1 MSNELIKYAFT
12 GGEVSP
18 TLYGRSDLEQYDL
31 GLALANNWIV
41 DYRGGLSTRPGF
53 EFCEFIYRDNKPTK
67 FFDFRFAPD
76 LSNIYLLLF
85 GDHYLRFI
93 QDGAYVLEN
102 PKAITAISGN
112 LVTSA
117 AHGFSNGDW
126 VKLSSVNGISNING
140 RTFQVSNVAT
150 NTFRLK
156 NVPDITD
163 FVPEGSYVSSGLVSR
178 VYTVTTPYA
187 AEDLKNLHGAQR
199 RDLFRLTHPNF
210 PIYNLIREAA
220 TDWDLVLDTRVDSN
234 AFVTGVSATA
244 SAVGT
249 AAALF
254 TVTAVLE
261 NGTETIH
268 APAFMLR
275 SIVNYT
281 TTAGSVTITWD
292 PYPGAVYYNVYRS
305 IVASEGAN
313 LTQGAT
319 LGFIGK
325 VTGAQF
331 IDSNIIPDFTKTP
344 PVSNDPFA
352 PGQILGLEVTNMGA
366 DYGDSTSV
374 AITDPNGS
382 GAIVG
387 AIVNNA
393 GRVTGFKIY
402 NRGSGYTNP
411 TVTISDTLGTGS
423 GATATARVSALTG
436 IYPSISAVFQQR
448 QIYAATR
455 EEPLTLWASKPGN
468 YSDFSFSDIVLD
480 NDSYEFE
487 VDSSELAPLRHLI
500 PMRGGL
506 VLMSQTGIWQLS
518 GGNSG
523 VITPTNA
530 LADPQTYSG
539 VSEVAP
545 LKVGPDILYIEGEG
559 FTVRLLSYNEY
570 AKVYSGEDKSII
582 SNHLFSAGKRITSW
596 AFAEN
601 PYKIVYGV
609 RSDGALLNFTV
620 VKEEKVFA
628 WTRST
633 TKGKFLDCRV
643 VQEDDEDRTY
653 VVTQRKIGGRYT
665 KFIERAVKR
674 EFDFTENSF
683 CVDCGLTLP
692 ARYPA
697 ADLDADA
704 YELEA
709 DVTFTATSSVF
720 SSGDVGSI
728 LRMGGGKAVVT
739 EYVSGTVVKGKILRE
754 INDLVFE
761 SDGEIN
767 RQQVG
772 TWTLDKYVSVIT
784 GLWHLEGESVAILGD
799 GNVMPR
805 QVVTNGTL
813 TLETPVTRAII
824 GIPYTCIAR
833 TLSPVVGDAVIEARR
848 KRVVG
853 VAVRVNDTLGLATG
867 HSLDNLYE
875 AKERTIELYGEPI
888 ELFSGVRTQLIEPEW
903 DEGGQTYFVQSNP
916 LPATL
921 LGIVF
926 DIEVGDDPD

>member
-31 GLALANNWIV
+31 GLAIANNWIV

-53 EFCEFIYRDNKPTK
+53 EFCEFVLRDDKPTK
-67 FFDFRFAPD
+67 FFDFRFSPD
-76 LSNIYLLLF
+76 LSNIYLLVF
-85 GDHYLRFI
+85 GDHYLRFV
-93 QDGAYVLEN
+93 QDGAYVLES
-102 PKAITAISGN
+102 PKAITGLSGGI
-112 LVTSA
+112 VTSA

-126 VKLSSVNGISNING
+126 VKVSSVNGITNING
-140 RTFQVSNVAT
+140 RAFQISNVTT

-156 NVPDITD
+156 NVPDLTN
-163 FVPEGSYVSSGLVSR
+163 FTEEGSYISAGLVSR
-178 VYTVTTPYA
+178 IYTISTPYA
-187 AEDLKNLHGAQR
+187 ASDLENLRGTQR
-199 RDLFRLTHPNF
+199 RDLFRLTHPDF
-210 PIYNLIREAA
+210 PIYNLIRKAE
-220 TDWDLVLDTRVDSN
+220 TDWDLVLDSRVDSD
-234 AFVTGVSATA
+234 AFVTGLSATA
-244 SAVGT
+244 SATGS

-261 NGTETIH
+261 DGTETIH

-281 TTAGSVTITWD
+281 TTAGSATVTWD

-305 IVASEGAN
+305 IVASNGAS

-319 LGFIGK
+319 LGFLGK

-331 IDSNIIPDFTKTP
+331 TDNNIIPDFTKTP

-352 PGQILGLEVTNMGA
+352 PGQILSLEVTNMGA
-366 DYGDSTSV
+366 NYGDLTGV
-374 AITDPNGS
+374 VITDPNGS

-387 AIVNNA
+387 AIVNSD
-393 GRVTGFKIY
+393 GRLTGFKIY

-411 TVTISDTLGTGS
+411 TVTIIDPFGTGA
-423 GATATARVSALTG
+423 GGTATARVSSLTG

-448 QIYAATR
+448 QIYAASK
-455 EEPLTLWASKPGN
+455 EEPLTLWASKPGI
-468 YSDFSFSDIVLD
+468 YSNFSFSDIVLD

-487 VDSSELAPLRHLI
+487 VDSSELAPLRHMI
-500 PMRGGL
+500 AMRGGL

-530 LADPQTYSG
+530 MADPQTYSG
-539 VSEVAP
+539 VSDVVP
-545 LKVGPDILYIEGEG
+545 LKVGPDILYIEGKG

-596 AFAEN
+596 AFAES

-643 VQEDDEDRTY
+643 VQENDEDRTY
-653 VVTQRKIGGRYT
+653 VMTCRKINGRYT
-665 KFIERAVKR
+665 KFIERAAKR

-692 ARYPA
+692 AYYPA
-697 ADLDADA
+697 AKLDADA
-704 YELEA
+704 YELEST
-709 DVTFTATSSVF
+709 VTFTASASVF
-720 SSGDVGSI
+720 SLADVGSI
-728 LRMGGGKAVVT
+728 LRMGGGKAVIT
-739 EYVSGTVVKGKILRE
+739 EYVSGTEVRGKILRE
-754 INDLVFE
+754 IKDLVFE
-761 SDGEIN
+761 SAGEVN
-767 RQQVG
+767 QQESG
-772 TWTLDKYVSVIT
+772 TWTLDKHVTVIT
-784 GLWHLEGESVAILGD
+784 GLWHLEGETVAILGD
-799 GNVMPR
+799 GNVMPK
-805 QVVTNGTL
+805 QVVTNGTI
-813 TLETPVTRAII
+813 TLDTPVTRAII
-824 GIPYTCIAR
+824 GIPYTCVAR
-833 TLSPVVGDAVIEARR
+833 TLPPVVGDAVIEARR

-853 VAVRVNDTLGLATG
+853 VAVPVNDTLGLATG

-875 AKERTIELYGEPI
+875 AKERTTELYGEPI
-888 ELFSGVRTQLIEPEW
+888 ELFSGIRTQLIEPVW
-903 DEGGQTYFVQSNP
+903 DEGGQTYFVQNNP

-921 LGIVF
+921 LGMVF